1 MAAFIRE
8 IHRGLQ
14 TGVSTDD
21 AEPES
26 DWPER
31 LETGLLGGTGEGVD
45 GGAGKLPARVQNV
58 TAVCENLVNSQ
69 IFCERVMRCAQKG
82 NQPATI
88 VLALPFELALPCY
101 SASERSRESA
111 MAKKQ
116 RKATTKVPSTQS
128 FPSDT
133 C

>member
-1 MAAFIRE
+1 MGARSTWR
-8 IHRGLQ
+8 IHLHMY
-14 TGVSTDD
+14 VHC
-21 AEPES
+21 
-26 DWPER
+26 
-31 LETGLLGGTGEGVD
+31 
-45 GGAGKLPARVQNV
+45 KF

-69 IFCERVMRCAQKG
+69 IFCEHVVRCAQKG

-88 VLALPFELALPCY
+88 VLALPFKLALPCY